1 MVMMGGKK
9 LGGNRVWSANRV
21 YVVCRE
27 YKFSKKKGRTENM
40 RSTRE
45 TYEGLI
51 DEVQTRTEHQQP
63 CPPTVNT
70 ICE

>member
-27 YKFSKKKGRTENM
+27 YKFSNEKA
-40 RSTRE
+40 
-45 TYEGLI
+45 
-51 DEVQTRTEHQQP
+51 P
-63 CPPTVNT
+63 
-70 ICE
+70 